1 MGDVT
6 AFRSAKVCAFG
17 LLAILSFAASAE
29 GQSNDKK
36 DTPGGR
42 AYAAVCAGCHGLD
55 GKGGERAP
63 DIASRQRVRE
73 LSDAAIL
80 RVLQNGL
87 PNTSMPSF
95 RSLGDEKLQAVLT
108 HVREL
113 QGLRNVRAVPG
124 DAEHGKAVFF
134 AKGGCA
140 NCHMVTGRGG
150 FFASD
155 LSGFG
160 QGHSPESI
168 RQAIVAPNRELD
180 PRRRVVIAT
189 LASGE
194 TLEGLARNE
203 DNFSLQLLTQDGT
216 LHLLSKSSL
225 AKLAYKEESAMP
237 ADYGTKL
244 SAPELDDL
252 VKFLASVAELQ
263 SSKRSGEEREEE

>member
-1 MGDVT
+1 MKGLATRQLID
-6 AFRSAKVCAFG
+6 AFASG
-17 LLAILSFAASAE
+17 LIAILICAGLAT
-29 GQSNDKK
+29 GQSSDKK
-36 DTPGGR
+36 ESAGKQ

-63 DIASRQRVRE
+63 DIANRQRVRE

-80 RVLQNGL
+80 RILQNGV

-95 RSLGDEKLQAVLT
+95 RSLGDEKLQVILT

-113 QGLRNVRAVPG
+113 QGFRSAGVVPG
-124 DAEHGKAVFF
+124 NADNGKALFF

-140 NCHMVTGRGG
+140 NCHMVSGSGG

-155 LSGFG
+155 LSSYG

-168 RQAIVAPNRELD
+168 RRAIVAPNRELD

-189 LASGE
+189 LARGE

-203 DNFSLQLLTQDGT
+203 DNFSLQLLTRDGT
-216 LHLLSKSSL
+216 LHLLYKSSL
-225 AKLAYKEESAMP
+225 SMLAYREESAMP
-237 ADYGTKL
+237 ADYESRL
-244 SAPELDDL
+244 SAQELDDL
-252 VKFLASVAELQ
+252 VKFLASVAESQ
-263 SSKRSGEEREEE
+263 SSKRNGEEREEE